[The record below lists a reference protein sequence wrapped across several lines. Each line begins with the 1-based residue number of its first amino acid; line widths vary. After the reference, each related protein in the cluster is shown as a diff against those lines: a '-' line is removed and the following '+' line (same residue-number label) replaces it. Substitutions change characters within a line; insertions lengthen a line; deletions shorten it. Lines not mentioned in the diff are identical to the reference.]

1 LGLSISNLD
10 GNFDHAGQLFVNLSN
25 GNHRVILFE
34 SYSDRRLTNA
44 WNQRRNNCHHSI
56 VGIGVTEEANALPG
70 AQPLTKVAITLR
82 RDEPGR
88 VNMAKR
94 STVHLKSFQVL

>member
-1 LGLSISNLD
+1 M
-10 GNFDHAGQLFVNLSN
+10 NLSN
-25 GNHRVILFE
+25 GKYRVILFE
-34 SYSDRRLTNA
+34 SYSDHRPTNT

-56 VGIGVTEEANALPG
+56 VGIGVTEETNALPG

-94 STVHLKSFQVL
+94 STVYLKSFQMV